1 MHSLINKTSVVV
13 ADPWLRWDAGADP
26 ARAVPEAGDWLFP
39 PAVWLDARVRGATRT
54 GRNGVWLEPGD
65 DPAALA
71 AEVDRLALIAVHFP
85 SFTDGRGFS
94 TARLLRERHGYRGEL
109 RATGPLTRDT
119 LFYLARCG
127 FDTFELR
134 EGEDPVEALTELSA
148 FDEVYQAA
156 ADRGP
161 LFGRRLQ
168 DARIRAESGSSA
180 ESAMVERARVPGG
193 AR

>member
-1 MHSLINKTSVVV
+1 MRSLISKTGVVNG
-13 ADPWLRWDAGADP
+13 DPWLRLEGAADAAAAGADLLVP
-26 ARAVPEAGDWLFP
+26 LAIWLEARERL
-39 PAVWLDARVRGATRT
+39 LDRRGRL
-54 GRNGVWLEPGD
+54 GVVIEPGD
-65 DPAALA
+65 EPAVLA
-71 AEVDRLALIAVHFP
+71 SDVSWLSLIAIHFP

-134 EGEDPVEALTELSA
+134 EGENALESLAELLA

-156 ADRGP
+156 NDRGP
-161 LFGRRLQ
+161 LFERRLQ
-168 DARIRAESGSSA
+168 ALA
-180 ESAMVERARVPGG
+180 
-193 AR
+193 